1 MRRSLPRALL
11 IALLLA
17 TLPAGA
23 HAAVWKGSVTF
34 VDDGDTL
41 EVDVAGDGT
50 ARPVRVRVAG
60 IQAME
65 LSRYRSR
72 RRVGACHA
80 VAAAQRLERLV
91 HRARGRVRLAAEH
104 RASRSRGRL
113 LRSVAVRR
121 PGGWRDVGA
130 AQLRA
135 GLALWWPTRAEPAP
149 NRSYSA
155 LSQAAIAAG
164 RGLFDPD
171 GCGVGPSPA
180 SPLALRVNWDADG
193 DDNANVDGE
202 WVKIR
207 NLDPV
212 GAVALGGWHL
222 RDSGLRGYRFPEH
235 ATIPPGGTVTLGVGA
250 GGDGQTVFGWGLRR
264 PVFENVSDADGM
276 GDGAYLFD
284 TLGNIRATMV
294 YPCSGSCSDPAQGAV
309 AVSADPEGRDES
321 ITLTNLSAAPV
332 DLDGYVLKSPPSSYA
347 LDGVVLPAG
356 GSLRLQVVGDPADDA
371 PLERYWGFAKPILR
385 DDGDLA
391 RLATYTDI
399 TIACTAWGDAS
410 C

>member
-17 TLPAGA
+17 ALPAGA

-41 EVDVAGDGT
+41 EVDVAGDGS
-50 ARPVRVRVAG
+50 ARPVRVRITG

-72 RRVGACHA
+72 RREGACHA
-80 VAAAQRLERLV
+80 VAAAQRLDGLV
-91 HRARGRVRLAAEH
+91 RRARGRVRLTAEH

-113 LRSVAVRR
+113 LRSVAVKL

-130 AQLRA
+130 TQLRE

-155 LSQAAIAAG
+155 LAQAAIAAG

-212 GAVALGGWHL
+212 NAVALGGWQL
-222 RDSGLRGYRFPEH
+222 RDSGLRGYRFPAH
-235 ATIPPGGTVTLGVGA
+235 AAIPPGGTVTLGVGS

-284 TLGNIRATMV
+284 TLGNVRATMV
-294 YPCSGSCSDPAQGAV
+294 YPCRGSCSDPAQGAV
-309 AVSADPEGRDES
+309 AVSADPRGRDES

-356 GSLRLQVVGDPADDA
+356 GALRIQVVGDPAGDT